1 MYSRYTE
8 FQFDADRRDDVY
20 RFWEE
25 VAVPSAAT
33 QPGWRAAYI
42 LASDEQA
49 GLLRTITL
57 WDDAADFERYYASPE
72 HQVLGAG
79 IKGSGLRG
87 VARDGLTAW
96 FGAVAPGPVAPLVRV
111 TRAQIDAE
119 QTEAASTFWREQ
131 GGPLMRGAVGCL
143 RADAYWGAA
152 PGEFILVAEWA
163 SAEAAQAFLSGTD
176 HHAFGASMN
185 EFGSVVSDRIV
196 GDRII

>member
-8 FQFDADRRDDVY
+8 FQFDADRRDDVF

-25 VAVPSAAT
+25 VGVPSAAA
-33 QPGWRAAYI
+33 PAGWRAAYI

-49 GLLRTITL
+49 GVLRTITV
-57 WDDAADFERYYASPE
+57 WDDAADFERYYASAE
-72 HQVLGAG
+72 HEVLGAG

-96 FGAVAPGPVAPLVRV
+96 FGEVAADPVAPVLRV
-111 TRAQIDAE
+111 TRAQIDVE
-119 QTEAASTFWREQ
+119 LVEAATAFWRGQ
-131 GGPLMRGAVGCL
+131 GGPLMRGAAGCL

-163 SAEAAQAFLSGTD
+163 SAEAAQAFLSGAD
-176 HHAFGASMN
+176 HQAFGAAMN

-196 GDRII
+196 GDRIV